1 MQQRVAIAR
10 SLATRPKL
18 LLMDEPFGA
27 LDEMTRERM
36 QAELLRIADETGA
49 AVLFVTHSIPEAV
62 VLSDRVVVMSP
73 RPGRITDVIDGRR
86 PRGRVRAGR
95 SRRRRRPARSG
106 RPSTSPNR
114 STPHCR
120 TESPSTTC
128 ASPPSSSPP
137 SPRSARRC
145 GRAAHDRACE
155 VILRHGPAGHAGA
168 ERRRGRVVTTAVAGP
183 RRRRSF
189 ALVWPPVVFG
199 LAALAAVGAA
209 RDGHRHPGLPA
220 PAAERGRR
228 AGRRAFPTILSTAAV
243 TGGNALVGLI
253 AGFLLGVGL
262 ALLAARSRIVS
273 ELATPLV
280 SAAAAVPI
288 VALAPVFTTMFGS
301 TTELPRRLVVAV
313 VVVVPVFVATARGLA
328 QVAPVHHDLMTALAA
343 TPAQFSRFVR
353 LPGAVPYIMTGLR
366 LAAPASVI
374 AAIVAEYFGGLQN
387 GLGSRITSAAAN
399 TAYAR
404 AWAFV
409 VASIVLGLL
418 FYLAGL
424 LAERLVTRTPTRRE
438 P

>member
-1 MQQRVAIAR
+1 M
-10 SLATRPKL
+10 
-18 LLMDEPFGA
+18 
-27 LDEMTRERM
+27 
-36 QAELLRIADETGA
+36 
-49 AVLFVTHSIPEAV
+49 
-62 VLSDRVVVMSP
+62 
-73 RPGRITDVIDGRR
+73 
-86 PRGRVRAGR
+86 
-95 SRRRRRPARSG
+95 
-106 RPSTSPNR
+106 
-114 STPHCR
+114 
-120 TESPSTTC
+120 
-128 ASPPSSSPP
+128 
-137 SPRSARRC
+137 
-145 GRAAHDRACE
+145 
-155 VILRHGPAGHAGA
+155 
-168 ERRRGRVVTTAVAGP
+168 TTAVPAP
-183 RRRRSF
+183 RRRR
-189 ALVWPPVVFG
+189 LGLRQVWPPVAFG
-199 LAALAAVGAA
+199 VAALLLWELVVKATGVPAFL
-209 RDGHRHPGLPA
+209 LPA
-220 PAAERGRR
+220 PTAIAAQV
-228 AGRRAFPTILSTAAV
+228 ATSLPTILETAAV
-243 TGGNALVGLI
+243 TGGNALVGLV
-253 AGFLLGVGL
+253 AGFVVAVGI

-280 SAAAAVPI
+280 SAAAAIPI

-313 VVVVPVFVATARGLA
+313 VVVVPVFISTARGLR

-343 TPAQFSRFVR
+343 TPGQLSRFVR

-424 LAERLVTRTPTRRE
+424 LAERIVNRSPTRRE